1 MEQSQSNSENHSN
14 SIFIMKRLTSLL
26 LMGLI
31 FAATAA
37 AQAVIKFDKTAIDFG
52 TFAEAQPQTAI
63 FTFTNTGT
71 EPLVVHQAMTVC
83 GCTVAEYTK
92 NKVMP
97 GKTGQVKVVYNGN
110 GKPKG
115 YFKKVVTIRTN
126 ASNAITRLYVEGNM
140 TIKE

>member
-1 MEQSQSNSENHSN
+1 
-14 SIFIMKRLTSLL
+14 MKRLSAF
-26 LMGLI
+26 I
-31 FAATAA
+31 FSAILFVATAA
-37 AQAVIKFDKTAIDFG
+37 AQAVIKFDKTTFDFG

-83 GCTVAEYTK
+83 GCTVAEYTQT
-92 NKVMP
+92 KVMP
-97 GKTGQVKVVYNGN
+97 GKTGQVKVVYNGK

-126 ASNAITRLYVEGNM
+126 ASNAITRLYVEGSM

>member
-1 MEQSQSNSENHSN
+1 
-14 SIFIMKRLTSLL
+14 MKRLSVFLL
-26 LMGLI
+26 TAI
-31 FAATAA
+31 VFVVTAA
-37 AQAVIKFDKTAIDFG
+37 AQAVIKFDKTTVDFG
-52 TFAEAQPQTAI
+52 TFPEAQPQTAI
-63 FTFTNTGT
+63 FTFTNTGN